1 MSYGEFE
8 TGNLNLCEV
17 PLNLSKEQD
26 KEQENIG
33 AFWERE
39 LEKCQYVKKR
49 KLQIQ
54 KQIDEK
60 VKQEAIRKAEEE
72 KHKDKNEE
80 QEREEMELENEKYI
94 DMLYMTKAKLGMMS
108 QDEVD
113 EILKKRAKKK

>member
-26 KEQENIG
+26 KEQEIIR

-39 LEKCQYVKKR
+39 MEKCQYVKKR

-60 VKQEAIRKAEEE
+60 VKQEAIRRAEEE